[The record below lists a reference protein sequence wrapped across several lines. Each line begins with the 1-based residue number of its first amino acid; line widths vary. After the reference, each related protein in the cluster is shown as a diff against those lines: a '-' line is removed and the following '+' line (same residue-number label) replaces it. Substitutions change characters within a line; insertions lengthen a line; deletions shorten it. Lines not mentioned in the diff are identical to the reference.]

1 MQTKIIVLTTL
12 ILAASLLAACTSSEP
27 TKQASTPTQAPAP
40 APGAPA
46 AELKQIQQQR
56 SGDYVITLL
65 NESGSLKQ
73 GANNLTLEVRRGDQL
88 VDPGNV
94 QVKPMMEMKGAGPML
109 ANSSATPSGTP
120 GRYNVTTDLS
130 MAGQWKVMVTFTGGE
145 TEFNLSN
152 Q

>member
-27 TKQASTPTQAPAP
+27 TKQASAPTQAP

-73 GANNLTLEVRRGDQL
+73 GTNNLTLEVRRGDQL

-109 ANSSATPSGTP
+109 ANSRATPSGTP

-145 TEFNLSN
+145 TEFTLSN